1 MIDAHKIIGGS
12 GRNEIR
18 NLDNSCYFNS
28 IIQVLFQAK
37 QLINYFVYNSQPQA
51 IDKEELTIFLNL
63 KKFKKMIEK
72 NIISLLKYYF

>member
-1 MIDAHKIIGGS
+1 LIDAHKINGGS
-12 GRNEIR
+12 GRNGIR
-18 NLDNSCYFNS
+18 NFGNSYYLNN
-28 IIQVLFQAK
+28 IIQVLFQTK

-51 IDKEELTIFLNL
+51 IDKEELTIILNL